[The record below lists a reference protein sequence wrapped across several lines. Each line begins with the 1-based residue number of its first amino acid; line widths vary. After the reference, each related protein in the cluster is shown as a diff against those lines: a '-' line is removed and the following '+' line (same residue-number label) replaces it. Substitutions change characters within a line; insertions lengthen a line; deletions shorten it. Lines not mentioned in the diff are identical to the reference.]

1 MKIVAATNNK
11 HKVQELKAL
20 FESLENVEL
29 LTLKEINFTDEIEE
43 DGKTFEENA
52 RIKAM
57 AVHTATGY
65 ATVADDSGLCVD
77 ALGGEPGIY
86 SARYASLDG
95 QNSDDLKNT
104 KKLLKNLE
112 NISEKERTARFV
124 SALCFVDEDGT
135 EVSATGKVEGIIT
148 REIRGEGGFG
158 YDPVFFYE
166 PFGKTFGE
174 TSAQEKNAVSHRA
187 CAVKAL
193 KEKLDNYFKNKN
205 K

>member
-20 FESLENVEL
+20 FESLESFEL
-29 LTLKEINFTDEIEE
+29 LTLKDIGFTDEIEE
-43 DGKTFEENA
+43 DGQTFEENA

-57 AVHTATGY
+57 AVHAATGY

-95 QNSDDLKNT
+95 QNSDDLENT

-112 NISEKERTARFV
+112 GVPENERTARFI
-124 SALCFVDEDGT
+124 SALCFIDVDGT
-135 EVSATGKVEGIIT
+135 EISETGKVEGIIT
-148 REIRGEGGFG
+148 SEIRGEGGFG

-166 PFGKTFGE
+166 PFGKTFGQ
-174 TSAQEKNAVSHRA
+174 TSAHEKNEVSHRA
-187 CAVKAL
+187 NAVKAL
-193 KEKLDNYFKNKN
+193 KVRLDTYFKNK
-205 K
+205 